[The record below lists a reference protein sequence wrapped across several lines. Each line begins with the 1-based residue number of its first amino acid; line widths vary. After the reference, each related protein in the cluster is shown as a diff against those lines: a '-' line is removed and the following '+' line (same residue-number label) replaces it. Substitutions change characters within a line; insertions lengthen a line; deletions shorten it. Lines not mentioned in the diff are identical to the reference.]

1 MIQWIQGHKW
11 LSPIILASA
20 LFAAFGVLDFLI
32 QGSTALIPTTIFAAS
47 LIFSARFP
55 QIAIPL
61 IALATI
67 AEVLL
72 ELRPVGASLITCAS
86 LFVMAV
92 FARQFW
98 RRMALAVSLVSGVAV
113 TWYVTFTLPLRT
125 DVYGLVLSNDSG
137 RWAGLILGLALVFS
151 FNTLFWILGR
161 LGATQYFHVGSS
173 RDKAVARRKQAEL
186 SIQIA
191 EQNERLDI
199 ARDIN
204 ELIIQKVTAV
214 ISLADG
220 GTYAVKAD
228 PTAGLRSVERV
239 SQSARDAHVEV
250 RRLYDMLHRGH
261 SVSAAP
267 PGLDDLQPLMVAYRE
282 FGYNASLRHE
292 GPRFAINEGAAL
304 TIFKLVFDALENIKQ
319 HTPTGTDVTVDFSWV
334 EDGLQVLVKDNGIE
348 VSKRGLVELDLEAAS
363 GYTAED
369 DLKALVEPITGP
381 GFTAMRERAAIYG
394 GSVEVTKV
402 PGVGFTVS
410 AIFPRLREFAAIA
423 PQRR

>member
-20 LFAAFGVLDFLI
+20 LFVLFGSLDFI
-32 QGSTALIPTTIFAAS
+32 VQGPTALIPAAIFGAS
-47 LIFSARFP
+47 LALSGRLP
-55 QIAIPL
+55 QIAVPL
-61 IALATI
+61 IALASI

-72 ELRPVGASLITCAS
+72 ALRPVGSSLITCAT
-86 LFVMAV
+86 LFVVAV
-92 FARQFW
+92 FAKQVW
-98 RRMALAVSLVSGVAV
+98 RRVALLVSLVSGVGI
-113 TWYVTFTLPLRT
+113 TLYVSLTLPLGT
-125 DVYGLVLSNDSG
+125 NVYGLELVDDSG
-137 RWAGLILGLALVFS
+137 RWTALLLGLSIVVS

-161 LGATQYFHVGSS
+161 LGATQYFHVGTS

-228 PTAGLRSVERV
+228 PSAGLRSLERV
-239 SQSARDAHVEV
+239 SQSARDAHLEL

-319 HTPTGTDVTVDFSWV
+319 HTPVGTDVTVDFSWV

-348 VSKRGLVELDLEAAS
+348 VSNRGLADIELEEA
-363 GYTAED
+363 GYTVED
-369 DLKALVEPITGP
+369 DLKALVEPISGP

>member
-1 MIQWIQGHKW
+1 VIQWIQGHKW

-20 LFAAFGVLDFLI
+20 LFVAFGVIDFFI
-32 QGSTALIPTTIFAAS
+32 QGPMALIPVAIFAAS
-47 LIFSARFP
+47 LAVSGRLP
-55 QIAIPL
+55 QVATPL
-61 IALATI
+61 IAVATI
-67 AEVLL
+67 VEIVLN
-72 ELRPVGASLITCAS
+72 LRPVGASLITCAT
-86 LFVMAV
+86 LFIIAV
-92 FARQFW
+92 FAKQFW
-98 RRMALAVSLVSGVAV
+98 RLAAIGVSLASGIAV
-113 TWYVTFTLPLRT
+113 TWFVTFTLPLGT
-125 DVYGLVLSNDSG
+125 DVYGLVLKDDAG
-137 RWAGLILGLALVFS
+137 RWTGLFLGLAIVFA
-151 FNTLFWILGR
+151 FNVLFWILGR

-228 PTAGLRSVERV
+228 PSAGLRSLERL
-239 SQSARDAHVEV
+239 SQSARDAHLEL

-319 HTPTGTDVTVDFSWV
+319 HTPVGTDVTVDFSWV
-334 EDGLQVLVKDNGIE
+334 DDGLQVLVKDNGIE
-348 VSKRGLVELDLEAAS
+348 VSNRGLVELALEDNA
-363 GYTAED
+363 YTAED
-369 DLKALVEPITGP
+369 DLKALVEPISGP

>member
-20 LFAAFGVLDFLI
+20 LFVLLGSLDFII
-32 QGSTALIPTTIFAAS
+32 QGPSALIPAA
-47 LIFSARFP
+47 IFSISLAVSARLP
-55 QIAIPL
+55 QVAIPL
-61 IALATI
+61 IAIATVT
-67 AEVLL
+67 EVLFD
-72 ELRPVGASLITCAS
+72 LRPVSASVITCAT
-86 LFVMAV
+86 LFVVAV
-92 FARQFW
+92 FAKQLW
-98 RRMALAVSLVSGVAV
+98 RRIALGVSLLSGVAI
-113 TWYVTFTLPLRT
+113 TWFVSFTLPLRT
-125 DVYGLVLSNDSG
+125 DVYGLLLKEDSG
-137 RWAGLILGLALVFS
+137 RWTGLLLGFAIVFA

-161 LGATQYFHVGSS
+161 LGATQYFHVGTS

-228 PTAGLRSVERV
+228 PSAGLRSLERV
-239 SQSARDAHVEV
+239 SQSARDAHIEL

-261 SVSAAP
+261 SVSSSP

-319 HTPTGTDVTVDFSWV
+319 HTPVGTDVTVDFSWV

-348 VSKRGLVELDLEAAS
+348 VSNRGLVELDLEDA

>member
-20 LFAAFGVLDFLI
+20 LFLLLGSLDFII
-32 QGSTALIPTTIFAAS
+32 QGPTALIPAVIFAAS
-47 LIFSARFP
+47 LAVSGRIP
-55 QIAIPL
+55 QLAVPL
-61 IALATI
+61 IVVASIT
-67 AEVLL
+67 EVVFN
-72 ELRPVGASLITCAS
+72 LRPVASSLVTCAT
-86 LFVMAV
+86 LFVIAV
-92 FARQFW
+92 FAIQLW
-98 RRMALAVSLVSGVAV
+98 RRVAILVSLVSGVGITLFV
-113 TWYVTFTLPLRT
+113 SLTLPLRT
-125 DVYGLVLSNDSG
+125 DVYGLRLIDDSG
-137 RWAGLILGLALVFS
+137 RWTGLLVGLAIVFA
-151 FNTLFWILGR
+151 FNSLFWILGR
-161 LGATQYFHVGSS
+161 LGATQYFHVGTS

-186 SIQIA
+186 AIQIA

-228 PTAGLRSVERV
+228 PSAGLRSLERV
-239 SQSARDAHVEV
+239 SQSARDAHTEL
-250 RRLYDMLHRGH
+250 RRLYDMLHRGN

-319 HTPTGTDVTVDFSWV
+319 HTPVGTDVTVDFSWV

-348 VSKRGLVELDLEAAS
+348 VSNRGLVELEFEDK

>member
-1 MIQWIQGHKW
+1 MIEWIQGHKW
-11 LSPIILASA
+11 LSPTILASGFFVV
-20 LFAAFGVLDFLI
+20 LGILDFLI
-32 QGSTALIPTTIFAAS
+32 QGPESLIPGAIFALS
-47 LIFSARFP
+47 LVLSVRLP
-55 QIAIPL
+55 QAAVPL
-61 IALATI
+61 IAIATAVEI
-67 AEVLL
+67 SLN
-72 ELRPVGASLITCAS
+72 LRPVAAGLITCAT
-86 LFVMAV
+86 LFIVAV
-92 FARQFW
+92 FGKRLW
-98 RRMALAVSLVSGVAV
+98 RRAAIAVSLISGAGI
-113 TWYVTFTLPLRT
+113 TWFVTFTLPLRT
-125 DVYGLVLSNDSG
+125 DVYGLLLSNESG
-137 RWAGLILGLALVFS
+137 RFTGLFLGLAIVMA

-161 LGATQYFHVGSS
+161 LAATQYFHVGTS

-199 ARDIN
+199 ARDIS

-228 PTAGLRSVERV
+228 PGSGLRSLERV
-239 SQSARDAHVEV
+239 SLSARDAHTEL

-261 SVSAAP
+261 SVAAAP
-267 PGLDDLQPLMVAYRE
+267 PGLDDLQPLMVVYRE
-282 FGYNASLRHE
+282 FGYNAALRHE
-292 GPRFAINEGAAL
+292 GPRFEVNEGAAL

-319 HTPTGTDVTVDFSWV
+319 HTPVGTDVTVDFSWV

-348 VSKRGLVELDLEAAS
+348 VSNRGLTDLNLDEV

-369 DLKALVEPITGP
+369 DLKALVEPISGP

-394 GSVEVTKV
+394 GSVEVTRV
-402 PGVGFTVS
+402 PGVGYTVS